1 MKKNIHAVFATAT
14 LVMLAALCAGA
25 TAAPIKIVDDAGHTL
40 QLSEPPR
47 RIITLLPSLTE
58 TVCALG
64 ACDRLVG
71 VDRYSNYPESVNKLP
86 KLGGL
91 DDTQIET
98 VVALRPDVVIVA
110 PSSRVQDRLAS
121 LGLKV
126 LVLETRSQEDV
137 RRVLGK
143 IGELLAVAEPQ
154 KVWLNIDAAI
164 TQAAASVP
172 PEIKGMSVY
181 YEVDSAPFAAGES
194 SFIGET
200 LTRLGLK
207 NIVGKELGPFPK
219 LNPEFIV
226 RADPQII
233 MVAQRSA
240 VNLPSRPG
248 WAGIRALREQRL
260 CVFPKEES
268 EVMGRP
274 GPRMGE
280 AAGWMARCLRR
291 LAAEPSKT
299 KAVAKP

>member
-1 MKKNIHAVFATAT
+1 MKITHPRLLPA
-14 LVMLAALCAGA
+14 LLMLLLLLPLMSANARS
-25 TAAPIKIVDDAGHTL
+25 APIKLSDDAGNTL

-47 RIITLLPSLTE
+47 RIISLLPSLTE

-71 VDRYSNYPESVNKLP
+71 VDRYSNHPASVNALP

-98 VVALRPDVVIVA
+98 IVALKPDVVILSA
-110 PSSRVQDRLAS
+110 SSRVQDRLAS
-121 LGLKV
+121 LGIKL
-126 LVLETRSQEDV
+126 LVLETRSHEDV

-143 IGELLAVAEPQ
+143 IGEMLSVAEPQ
-154 KVWLNIDAAI
+154 KVWQQIDAAVN
-164 TQAAASVP
+164 QAAASVP
-172 PEIKGMSVY
+172 ASVKGQTIY
-181 YEVDSAPFAAGES
+181 YEIDSAPYAAGES

-200 LTRLGLK
+200 LTRLGVK

-233 MVAQRSA
+233 MVSQRSGA
-240 VNLPSRPG
+240 SLPGRPG
-248 WAGIRALREQRL
+248 WAGIRALRNKQL
-260 CVFPKEES
+260 CIFPKEEA
-268 EVMGRP
+268 EVISRP

-280 AAGWMARCLRR
+280 AAGWMARCLRS
-291 LAAEPSKT
+291 LAPA
-299 KAVAKP
+299 AKP

>member
-1 MKKNIHAVFATAT
+1 MKITHPR
-14 LVMLAALCAGA
+14 LLPALLLLLLLPLMSASA
-25 TAAPIKIVDDAGHTL
+25 QAAPIKLSDDAGNTL

-47 RIITLLPSLTE
+47 RIISLLPSLTE

-71 VDRYSNYPESVNKLP
+71 VDRYSNHPASVNVLP

-98 VVALRPDVVIVA
+98 IVALKPDVVILSA
-110 PSSRVQDRLAS
+110 SSRVQDRLAS
-121 LGLKV
+121 LGIKL
-126 LVLETRSQEDV
+126 LVLETRSHEDV

-143 IGELLAVAEPQ
+143 IGELLGVAEPQ
-154 KVWLNIDAAI
+154 KVWQQIDTAVN
-164 TQAAASVP
+164 QAAASVP
-172 PEIKGMSVY
+172 ASVKGQTIY
-181 YEVDSAPFAAGES
+181 YEIDSAPYAAGES

-200 LTRLGLK
+200 LTRLGVK

-233 MVAQRSA
+233 MVSQRSGA
-240 VNLPSRPG
+240 SLPGRPG
-248 WAGIRALREQRL
+248 WAGIRALRNKQL
-260 CVFPKEES
+260 CIFPKEEA
-268 EVMGRP
+268 EVISRP

-280 AAGWMARCLRR
+280 AAGWMARCLRN
-291 LAAEPSKT
+291 LAPA
-299 KAVAKP
+299 AKP

>member
-1 MKKNIHAVFATAT
+1 MNKIITTALLAAAALGASATA
-14 LVMLAALCAGA
+14 A
-25 TAAPIKIVDDAGHTL
+25 AAPIKIVDDAGHTL

-47 RIITLLPSLTE
+47 RIVTLLPSLTE

-91 DDTQIET
+91 DDTQVET
-98 VVALRPDVVIVA
+98 VVSLRPDVVIVA

-164 TQAAASVP
+164 SQAAASIP
-172 PEIKGMSVY
+172 PEVKGMSIY

-200 LTRLGLK
+200 LVRLGVK

-280 AAGWMARCLRR
+280 AAGWMARCLRG
-291 LAAEPSKT
+291 LTPGASKPKTNT
-299 KAVAKP
+299 KP

>member
-1 MKKNIHAVFATAT
+1 MKITHPRLLPA
-14 LVMLAALCAGA
+14 LLMLLLLSLISASAQ
-25 TAAPIKIVDDAGHTL
+25 AAPIKLSDDAGNTM

-47 RIITLLPSLTE
+47 RIISLLPSLTE

-71 VDRYSNYPESVNKLP
+71 VDRYSNHPASVNALP

-98 VVALRPDVVIVA
+98 IVALKPDVVILSA
-110 PSSRVQDRLAS
+110 SSRVQDRLAS
-121 LGLKV
+121 LGIKL
-126 LVLETRSQEDV
+126 LVLETRSHEDV

-143 IGELLAVAEPQ
+143 IGELLGVAEPQ
-154 KVWLNIDAAI
+154 KVWQQIDAAVH
-164 TQAAASVP
+164 QAAASVP
-172 PEIKGMSVY
+172 ASVKGQTIY
-181 YEVDSAPFAAGES
+181 YEIDSAPYAAGES

-200 LTRLGLK
+200 LTRLGVK

-233 MVAQRSA
+233 MVSQRSGA
-240 VNLPSRPG
+240 SLPGRPG
-248 WAGIRALREQRL
+248 WAGIRALRNKQL
-260 CVFPKEES
+260 CIFPKEEA
-268 EVMGRP
+268 EVISRP

-280 AAGWMARCLRR
+280 AAGWMARCLRS
-291 LAAEPSKT
+291 LAPA
-299 KAVAKP
+299 AKP

>member
-1 MKKNIHAVFATAT
+1 MNRIITTALLAAAVF
-14 LVMLAALCAGA
+14 GA
-25 TAAPIKIVDDAGHTL
+25 NADAVAAPINIVDDAGHTL
-40 QLSEPPR
+40 RLSEPPR

-110 PSSRVQDRLAS
+110 PSSRVQDRLSS

-143 IGELLAVAEPQ
+143 VGEMLGVSEPQ
-154 KVWLNIDAAI
+154 KVWLSIDAAI
-164 TQAAASVP
+164 AQAAASVP
-172 PEIKGMSVY
+172 AEVKGMSVY

-200 LTRLGLK
+200 LARLGLK

-233 MVAQRSA
+233 MVAQRSS

-260 CVFPKEES
+260 CVFAKEES

-280 AAGWMARCLRR
+280 AAGWMARCLRG
-291 LAAEPSKT
+291 LAVTKT
-299 KAVAKP
+299 KPLAKP

>member
-1 MKKNIHAVFATAT
+1 MKITQPR
-14 LVMLAALCAGA
+14 LLPALLLLLPLLLLPLMSASA
-25 TAAPIKIVDDAGHTL
+25 RAAPIKLSDDAGNTL

-47 RIITLLPSLTE
+47 RIISLLPSLTE

-71 VDRYSNYPESVNKLP
+71 VDRYSNHPASVNALP

-98 VVALRPDVVIVA
+98 IVALKPDVVILSA
-110 PSSRVQDRLAS
+110 SSRVQDRLAS
-121 LGLKV
+121 LGIKL
-126 LVLETRSQEDV
+126 LVLETRSHEDV

-143 IGELLAVAEPQ
+143 IGELLGVAEPQ
-154 KVWLNIDAAI
+154 KVWQQIDTAVN
-164 TQAAASVP
+164 QAAASVP
-172 PEIKGMSVY
+172 ASVKGQTIY
-181 YEVDSAPFAAGES
+181 YEIDSAPYAAGES

-200 LTRLGLK
+200 LTRLGVK

-233 MVAQRSA
+233 MVSQRSGA
-240 VNLPSRPG
+240 SLPGRPG
-248 WAGIRALREQRL
+248 WAGIRALRNKQL
-260 CVFPKEES
+260 CIFPKEEA
-268 EVMGRP
+268 EVISRP

-280 AAGWMARCLRR
+280 AAGWMARCLRS
-291 LAAEPSKT
+291 LAPA
-299 KAVAKP
+299 AKP

>member
-1 MKKNIHAVFATAT
+1 MKITQPR
-14 LVMLAALCAGA
+14 LLPALLLLLPLLLLPLMSASA
-25 TAAPIKIVDDAGHTL
+25 RAAPIKLSDDAGNTL

-47 RIITLLPSLTE
+47 RIISLLPSLTE

-71 VDRYSNYPESVNKLP
+71 VDRYSNPPASVNALP

-98 VVALRPDVVIVA
+98 IVALKPDVVILSA
-110 PSSRVQDRLAS
+110 SSRVQDRLAS
-121 LGLKV
+121 LGIKL
-126 LVLETRSQEDV
+126 LVLETRSHEDV

-143 IGELLAVAEPQ
+143 IGELLGVAEPQ
-154 KVWLNIDAAI
+154 KVWQQIDTAVN
-164 TQAAASVP
+164 QAAASVP
-172 PEIKGMSVY
+172 ASVKGQTIY
-181 YEVDSAPFAAGES
+181 YEIDSAPYAAGES

-200 LTRLGLK
+200 LTRLGVK

-233 MVAQRSA
+233 MVSQRSGA
-240 VNLPSRPG
+240 SLPGRPG
-248 WAGIRALREQRL
+248 WAGIRALRNKQL
-260 CVFPKEES
+260 CIFPKEEA
-268 EVMGRP
+268 EVISRP

-280 AAGWMARCLRR
+280 AAGWMARCLRS
-291 LAAEPSKT
+291 LAPA
-299 KAVAKP
+299 AKP

>member
-1 MKKNIHAVFATAT
+1 MKITQPR
-14 LVMLAALCAGA
+14 LLPALLLLLPLLLLSLISASA
-25 TAAPIKIVDDAGHTL
+25 QAAPIKLSDDAGNTL

-47 RIITLLPSLTE
+47 RIISLLPSLTE

-71 VDRYSNYPESVNKLP
+71 VDRYSNHPASVNALP

-98 VVALRPDVVIVA
+98 IVALKPDVVILSA
-110 PSSRVQDRLAS
+110 SSRVQDRLAS
-121 LGLKV
+121 LGIKL
-126 LVLETRSQEDV
+126 LVLETRSHEDV

-143 IGELLAVAEPQ
+143 IGELLGVAEPQ
-154 KVWLNIDAAI
+154 KVWQQIDAAVH
-164 TQAAASVP
+164 QAAASVP
-172 PEIKGMSVY
+172 ASVKGQTIY
-181 YEVDSAPFAAGES
+181 YEIDSAPYAAGES

-200 LTRLGLK
+200 LTRLGVK

-233 MVAQRSA
+233 MVSQRSGA
-240 VNLPSRPG
+240 SLPGRPG
-248 WAGIRALREQRL
+248 WAGIRALRNKQL
-260 CVFPKEES
+260 CIFPKEET
-268 EVMGRP
+268 EVISRP

-280 AAGWMARCLRR
+280 AAGWMARCLRS
-291 LAAEPSKT
+291 LAPA
-299 KAVAKP
+299 AKP

>member
-1 MKKNIHAVFATAT
+1 
-14 LVMLAALCAGA
+14 MLLLLPLLLLSLISASAQ
-25 TAAPIKIVDDAGHTL
+25 AAPIKLSDDAGNTL

-47 RIITLLPSLTE
+47 RIISLLPSLTE

-71 VDRYSNYPESVNKLP
+71 VDRYSNHPASVNALP

-98 VVALRPDVVIVA
+98 IVALKPDVVILSA
-110 PSSRVQDRLAS
+110 SSRVQDRLAS
-121 LGLKV
+121 LGIKLM
-126 LVLETRSQEDV
+126 VLETRSHEDV

-143 IGELLAVAEPQ
+143 IGELLGVVEPH
-154 KVWLNIDAAI
+154 KVWQQIDTAVN
-164 TQAAASVP
+164 QAAASVP
-172 PEIKGMSVY
+172 ASVKGQTIY
-181 YEVDSAPFAAGES
+181 YEIDSAPYAAGES

-200 LTRLGLK
+200 LTRLGVK

-233 MVAQRSA
+233 MVSQRSGA
-240 VNLPSRPG
+240 SLPGRPG
-248 WAGIRALREQRL
+248 WAGIRALRNKQL
-260 CVFPKEES
+260 CIFPKEEA
-268 EVMGRP
+268 EVISRP

-280 AAGWMARCLRR
+280 AAGWMARCLRS
-291 LAAEPSKT
+291 LAPA
-299 KAVAKP
+299 AKP

>member
-1 MKKNIHAVFATAT
+1 MKITQPR
-14 LVMLAALCAGA
+14 LLPALLLLLPLLLLPLMSASA
-25 TAAPIKIVDDAGHTL
+25 RAAPFKLSDDAGNTL

-47 RIITLLPSLTE
+47 RIISLLPSLTE

-71 VDRYSNYPESVNKLP
+71 VDRYSNHPASVNALP

-98 VVALRPDVVIVA
+98 IVALKPDVVILSA
-110 PSSRVQDRLAS
+110 SSRVQDRLAS
-121 LGLKV
+121 LGIKL
-126 LVLETRSQEDV
+126 LVLETRSHEDV

-143 IGELLAVAEPQ
+143 IGELLGVAEPQ
-154 KVWLNIDAAI
+154 KVWQQIDTAVN
-164 TQAAASVP
+164 QAAASVP
-172 PEIKGMSVY
+172 ASVKGQTIY
-181 YEVDSAPFAAGES
+181 YEIDSAPYAAGES

-200 LTRLGLK
+200 LTRLGVK

-233 MVAQRSA
+233 MVSQRSGA
-240 VNLPSRPG
+240 SLPGRPG
-248 WAGIRALREQRL
+248 WAGIRALRNKQL
-260 CVFPKEES
+260 CIFPKEEA
-268 EVMGRP
+268 EVISRP

-280 AAGWMARCLRR
+280 AAGWMARCLRS
-291 LAAEPSKT
+291 LAPA
-299 KAVAKP
+299 AKP

>member
-1 MKKNIHAVFATAT
+1 MKITQPR
-14 LVMLAALCAGA
+14 LLPALLLLLPLLLLPLMSASA
-25 TAAPIKIVDDAGHTL
+25 RAAPIKLSDDAGNTL

-47 RIITLLPSLTE
+47 RIISLLPSLTE

-71 VDRYSNYPESVNKLP
+71 VDRYSNHPASVNALP

-98 VVALRPDVVIVA
+98 IVALKPDVVILSA
-110 PSSRVQDRLAS
+110 SSRVQDRLAS
-121 LGLKV
+121 LGIKL
-126 LVLETRSQEDV
+126 LVLETRSHEDV

-143 IGELLAVAEPQ
+143 IGELLGVAEPQ
-154 KVWLNIDAAI
+154 KVWQQIYTAVN
-164 TQAAASVP
+164 QAAASVP
-172 PEIKGMSVY
+172 ASVKGQTIY
-181 YEVDSAPFAAGES
+181 YEIDSAPYAAGES

-200 LTRLGLK
+200 LTRLGVK

-233 MVAQRSA
+233 MVSQRSGA
-240 VNLPSRPG
+240 SLPGRPG
-248 WAGIRALREQRL
+248 WAGIRALRNKQL
-260 CVFPKEES
+260 CIFPKEEA
-268 EVMGRP
+268 EVISRP

-280 AAGWMARCLRR
+280 AAGWMARCLRS
-291 LAAEPSKT
+291 LAPA
-299 KAVAKP
+299 AKP